1 MVMESAVI
9 GAVLASLMPWSS
21 YQGLLALM
29 TVVTVAD
36 PVPPPVTEIEIGIE
50 CDSVPLVPVIV
61 ALIGPTV
68 AAADAL
74 IVRLLVAPAD
84 AGLNVAVTPLG
95 SGLMLSATL
104 PVNPPL
110 GVIVTVLAGAVVPC
124 ASETLAGETKSE
136 KSGVGTE
143 FTVNV
148 IGML

>member
-1 MVMESAVI
+1 MVMESEVI

-29 TVVTVAD
+29 TVVTVAE
-36 PVPPPVTEIEIGIE
+36 PVPPPVIEIEIGME
-50 CDSVPLVPVIV
+50 CERVPLVPVMV

-74 IVRLLVAPAD
+74 IVRLLVALAD

-95 SGLMLSATL
+95 SALMLRATL

-124 ASETLAGETKSE
+124 ASETLAGETESE

-143 FTVNV
+143 FTVRV